1 MYYYYGVDYTYILVL
16 VGFLITFIAQIFV
29 KSSYNKYKKIK
40 TKSGLQGFE
49 VARKILD
56 ANGLSNIDI
65 VEVQGELTD
74 HYDPSRK
81 VVRLSTD
88 IFHGATV
95 ASSSVA
101 AHECG
106 HAVQDKENYFF
117 LRFRSSLVPLAN
129 ISSKIGYIAIVIGL
143 VFGLL
148 DLAWIGIALEM
159 VILLFQ
165 LITLPV
171 EFDASKRAGEFLK
184 REALVET
191 SEQKGSKK
199 MLNAAAMTYVASLVS
214 TLLSVLRLVL
224 IVASRDDR
232 R

>member
-1 MYYYYGVDYTYILVL
+1 MYYYGMDYTYILVL
-16 VGFLITFIAQIFV
+16 IGFLITFLAQMFV
-29 KSSYNKYKKIK
+29 NSSYKKYKKIE
-40 TKSGLQGFE
+40 TKSKLDGYE
-49 VARKILD
+49 VARRILNN
-56 ANGLSNIDI
+56 NGLSNMDI

-88 IFHGATV
+88 IYHGKSIAAV
-95 ASSSVA
+95 SVA

-117 LRFRSSLVPLAN
+117 LRFRSSLAPLASL
-129 ISSKIGYIAIVIGL
+129 SSKLGYFAVLIGL
-143 VFGLL
+143 IFGLVK
-148 DLAWIGIALEM
+148 LAWIGIALEM

-171 EFDASKRAGEFLK
+171 EFNASKRAGEFLK

-191 SEQKGSKK
+191 KEQDGSKK
-199 MLNAAAMTYVASLVS
+199 MLTAAALTYVASVLS
-214 TLLSVLRLVL
+214 TILSVLRLVL
-224 IVASRDDR
+224 IVGNRDR